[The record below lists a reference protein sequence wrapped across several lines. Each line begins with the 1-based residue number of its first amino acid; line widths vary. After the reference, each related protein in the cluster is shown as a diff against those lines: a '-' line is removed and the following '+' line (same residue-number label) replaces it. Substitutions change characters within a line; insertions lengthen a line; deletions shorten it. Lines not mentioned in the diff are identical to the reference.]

1 MAYSYHLQIYDLRF
15 CIQSPFQLN
24 LPDCFHPFLRVEA
37 VPEVSDCTVAI
48 SIGSEKDR
56 IACQGG
62 TVQRYHL
69 EGDEYITRVESS
81 EHKGSFSL
89 FFPERFVSRFS
100 QNVNWLLY
108 FALERQVVHF
118 GRIFLHASAVI
129 YQGQAYLFTAP
140 SGTGKS
146 TQAELWRRYCGA
158 EILNGDKVVLRDAG
172 ENLIAYGGPVAGSS
186 NIYVDKCA
194 PVAAVI
200 QLEKGTHN
208 SIKEL
213 TNREA
218 FLLLY
223 KEAVKSDW
231 DEDFNQ
237 KILTIT
243 EQMPAK
249 TKYIHFTCLPDRTAV
264 DSLLQWMQTQKEGNI
279 K

>member
-1 MAYSYHLQIYDLRF
+1 MWF
-15 CIQSPFQLN
+15 CIHSPFQLN
-24 LPDCFHPFLRVEA
+24 LPDCFRPFLRAGA
-37 VPEVSDCTVAI
+37 VPKIFDCTV
-48 SIGSEKDR
+48 SVFVSSEKNP
-56 IACQGG
+56 IVYQGG

-69 EGDEYITRVESS
+69 EGDEYITRVEFS
-81 EHKGSFSL
+81 ELKGSFCL
-89 FFPERFVSRFS
+89 FFPERFVERFS

-108 FALERQVVHF
+108 FALERQIIHF

-146 TQAELWRRYCGA
+146 TQADLWRRYCGA

-186 NIYVDKCA
+186 HIYVDKSA
-194 PVAAVI
+194 PVATVI
-200 QLEKGTHN
+200 QLEKGTRN
-208 SIKEL
+208 CITEL
-213 TNREA
+213 TSREA

-231 DEDFNQ
+231 DETFNQ
-237 KILTIT
+237 KILKII

-249 TKYIHFTCLPDRTAV
+249 TKYIHFTCLPDCTAV
-264 DSLLQWMQTQKEGNI
+264 DFLLQWLQTQKEGRI

>member
-1 MAYSYHLQIYDLRF
+1 MAYSYHLQIFDLRF
-15 CIQSPFQLN
+15 CIHSPFQLN
-24 LPDCFHPFLRVEA
+24 LPECFHPFLRVEA

-62 TVQRYHL
+62 PVQRYHL

-89 FFPERFVSRFS
+89 FFQESFVSRFS

-208 SIKEL
+208 SINEL

-223 KEAVKSDW
+223 KEAAKSDW

-249 TKYIHFTCLPDRTAV
+249 TKYIPFTCLPARTAV
-264 DSLLQWMQTQKEGNI
+264 ESLVQWRPPQKAGNV